1 MFAVFGKSYEA
12 AKKKALKLTPTHT
25 GTGASYRKLTDAE
38 YQKELA
44 ENTEKLF
51 EKMKPVA
58 LSREYSSPEI
68 CTEFMRLAERQGYQ
82 GLTVRIKAPV
92 QSTDKKGRAK
102 IANRW
107 VRYVP
112 GNDYSN
118 PDRNGLI
125 Q

>member
-1 MFAVFGKSYEA
+1 MFAVVGKSYEA

-51 EKMKPVA
+51 AQMKPIA
-58 LSREYSSPEI
+58 LSNEYSSPEI

-82 GLTVRIKAPV
+82 CLTVRIKEPV
-92 QSTDKKGRAK
+92 QGKDTKGRAK
-102 IANRW
+102 ITSRW
-107 VRYVP
+107 LPYVP

-118 PDRNGLI
+118 PARNG
-125 Q
+125 

>member
-38 YQKELA
+38 YQQELA
-44 ENTEKLF
+44 ANTEKLF

-58 LSREYSSPEI
+58 LSKEYSSPEI
-68 CTEFMRLAERQGYQ
+68 CTEFMRLAERQDYQ

-92 QSTDKKGRAK
+92 QSKDTKGRAK
-102 IANRW
+102 ITSRW
-107 VRYVP
+107 LPYVP

-118 PDRNGLI
+118 PALNG
-125 Q
+125 